1 MFAPKVVGQAG
12 DDTFNHFFGHLS
24 NERISRNNFKN
35 FCLSNIED
43 ILPIIIDYAVVSDYN
58 CFIYYENEVLKYKLL
73 RRDNLPELT
82 FEKQNFSFTKPTV
95 QTWRESNTVKYNGIT
110 ILELQLHQNR
120 PGYKIRLHKDNFP
133 QLLITEK
140 EINNSLLGDTAE
152 LAICNLFKLDPG
164 AQNNRLTNN
173 TNRTLLKKF
182 EAHYADN
189 KSKLFPINPV
199 KYSGSEKRERG
210 SNSKSG
216 IDFYLENNLTLSVK
230 TNKSKSC
237 KVCPPEIGQP
247 SPRTFDLYFSQKGW
261 YQGPVDDNKFRK
273 LVRDKRILSQLLLE
287 YVKYLNECDFLL
299 WSLYL
304 STEQIKSVLVSK
316 SQLKNIF
323 FEPNLIQYSN
333 EFTEQS
339 SVTIKYGLE
348 AITIGEFQIHS
359 ARNSL
364 KFRFNFNSLLT
375 ISS

>member
-1 MFAPKVVGQAG
+1 
-12 DDTFNHFFGHLS
+12 
-24 NERISRNNFKN
+24 
-35 FCLSNIED
+35 
-43 ILPIIIDYAVVSDYN
+43 
-58 CFIYYENEVLKYKLL
+58 
-73 RRDNLPELT
+73 
-82 FEKQNFSFTKPTV
+82 
-95 QTWRESNTVKYNGIT
+95 
-110 ILELQLHQNR
+110 
-120 PGYKIRLHKDNFP
+120 
-133 QLLITEK
+133 
-140 EINNSLLGDTAE
+140 
-152 LAICNLFKLDPG
+152 
-164 AQNNRLTNN
+164 
-173 TNRTLLKKF
+173 LLKKF

-216 IDFYLENNLTLSVK
+216 VDFYLENNLTLSVK
-230 TNKSKSC
+230 TNKSKSY

-247 SPRTFDLYFSQKGW
+247 SPRTFDLYFSKKGW
-261 YQGPVDDNKFRK
+261 YQGPVDDYKFRK

-316 SQLKNIF
+316 SQLKNIC

-359 ARNSL
+359 ARTSL